1 MKYSMA
7 RISHPMRYLL
17 AILAGLVV
25 ILVPIP
31 TATGAPQDR
40 TVRVE
45 ASSYQFDPGVVRVNR
60 GDRVTLEL
68 VSTDVVHGL
77 HIDGYKIELSADP
90 GQLRSITFTA
100 DRSGSFRMRCSVSC
114 GALHPFMIGKLVV
127 GDNQL
132 LWRGIGLA
140 GLSVLAGLFFFTN
153 QKFRTY

>member
-1 MKYSMA
+1 MKYSIA
-7 RISHPMRYLL
+7 LLSHPIRYLL
-17 AILAGLVV
+17 AIFAGL
-25 ILVPIP
+25 ILILAPIP

-40 TVRVE
+40 VVRVD
-45 ASSYQFDPGVVRVNR
+45 ASSYQFDPGVVRVNQ

-77 HIDGYKIELSADP
+77 HIDGYNMELNADP
-90 GQLRSITFTA
+90 GQPRSITFTA

-140 GLSVLAGLFFFTN
+140 GLSVLAGLFFSTN
-153 QKFRTY
+153 NKFKT

>member
-1 MKYSMA
+1 MKYSIA
-7 RISHPMRYLL
+7 LISHPIRYLL
-17 AILAGLVV
+17 AILAGLVF

-31 TATGAPQDR
+31 TATGAPQAK

-77 HIDGYKIELSADP
+77 HIDGYNLELSADP

-127 GDNQL
+127 GNNQL

-140 GLSVLAGLFFFTN
+140 ALSVLAGLFFLTN
-153 QKFRTY
+153 NKFKT

>member
-1 MKYSMA
+1 MKYSKA
-7 RISHPMRYLL
+7 LLSHLIRYLL
-17 AILAGLVV
+17 AILAGLVL

-31 TATGAPQDR
+31 TASGAPQDR

-45 ASSYQFDPGVVRVNR
+45 ASSYQFEPGVVRVNR

-77 HIDGYKIELSADP
+77 HIDGYNMQLSADP

-140 GLSVLAGLFFFTN
+140 GLSVLAGLFLLTN
-153 QKFRTY
+153 NKFRP

>member
-1 MKYSMA
+1 MKYSIA
-7 RISHPMRYLL
+7 LISHPIRYIL
-17 AILAGLVV
+17 AILAGLVF
-25 ILVPIP
+25 IMVPIP
-31 TATGAPQDR
+31 TATGTPQSK

-77 HIDGYKIELSADP
+77 HIDGYNMELSADP

-127 GDNQL
+127 GNNQL

-140 GLSVLAGLFFFTN
+140 GLSVLAGLFFLTN
-153 QKFRTY
+153 NKFKT

>member
-7 RISHPMRYLL
+7 LLSHPIRYFL
-17 AILAGLVV
+17 AILAGLVF

-40 TVRVE
+40 TVRLE
-45 ASSYQFDPGVVRVNR
+45 ASSYQFDPGVVRVNS
-60 GDRVTLEL
+60 GDKVTLEL

-77 HIDGYKIELSADP
+77 HIDGYNLELSADP

-127 GDNQL
+127 GNNQL

-140 GLSVLAGLFFFTN
+140 GLSVLAGLFFITN
-153 QKFRTY
+153 NKFRT